1 MFWLSSNYFGN
12 GNANSAVFPD
22 HFELLHAFLRLIEPE
37 LRSFFFDSPIKL
49 IARVYM
55 FWLSSN
61 YFGNGNANSAVFP
74 DHFELLHAF
83 LRLIEPELRSFF
95 FDSPIKLIAWVYI
108 VWPIFIYFES
118 VNANKNLFIK

>member
-1 MFWLSSNYFGN
+1 
-12 GNANSAVFPD
+12 
-22 HFELLHAFLRLIEPE
+22 
-37 LRSFFFDSPIKL
+37 
-49 IARVYM
+49 M